1 MYAGAGLPHRWMHRK
16 AEVWGPRALLVG
28 CVTGAALTL
37 GGCATQYRPVVAAIN
52 PVGPAAQPT
61 KYAFAVSD
69 PNELNAAGTLNGLLT
84 LVDVSGD
91 TTLATPSIIPKPTY
105 FAYSASNA
113 IGFVINAQNSLNSVY
128 LGSPQSLIT
137 SQVVTTTLPTGAN
150 APSLS
155 GFAFGSAGRILV
167 PEIGTSA
174 VSIFSATSPA
184 LQQQISVTQNP
195 VYVVGSDGTPR
206 AYVISQGAAPGTST
220 GQVAAIEASSL
231 SVSATIPVGL
241 NPVYGVET
249 TDNRR
254 AFILNSG
261 SGTVSVI
268 NVTNNAT
275 DSAHPTISLDP
286 GGKLGLQPVWADIA
300 TSTNQLV
307 VVSRRANDAN
317 GYLSIINI
325 PLCNALA
332 QPTNSTCDPTNPN
345 DAANFGQVLATVPVG
360 INPTQVSALSDGSQA
375 YVSNE
380 GDRSPASGPQ
390 IEGSVSAV
398 NLVSGQV
405 QATITAVTAFTA
417 AGVTD
422 PINPPTCGV
431 IATATAASQACVYGH
446 PTTIASTTGTPT
458 GKVYVTS
465 PDNNY
470 MTVIETDTDTV
481 VTHINLQGTGVRVQ
495 VSTR

>member
-1 MYAGAGLPHRWMHRK
+1 MHRK
-16 AEVWGPRALLVG
+16 AEILRPQTLLAG
-28 CVTGAALTL
+28 CVAGAVLVL

-61 KYAFAVSD
+61 KYAYAVSD
-69 PNELNAAGTLNGLLT
+69 PNELNTAGTLNGLIT
-84 LVDVSGD
+84 VVNFSGD
-91 TTLATPSIIPKPTY
+91 TTIATPSIIPRPTY
-105 FAYSASNA
+105 FAFSSSAG
-113 IGFVINAQNSLNSVY
+113 IGFIINGQNSLNSVN
-128 LGSPQSLIT
+128 LGSPNTLIS
-137 SQVVTTTLPTGAN
+137 SQVVTTTLPTNAN

-155 GFAFGSAGRILV
+155 GFTFGSAGRILV

-174 VSIFSATSPA
+174 VSVFSATSPA
-184 LQQQISVTQNP
+184 LQQQINVAQNP
-195 VYVVGSDGTPR
+195 VYVVGADSTPR
-206 AYVISQGAAPGTST
+206 AYVISQGSNPSQSPG
-220 GQVAAIEASSL
+220 QIAAIEASNL

-249 TDNRR
+249 ADVRR

-275 DSAHPTISLDP
+275 DVAHPTIQLDP
-286 GGKLGLQPVWADIA
+286 TGTLGLQPVWADIA
-300 TSTNQLV
+300 PNTNQLV

-332 QPTNSTCDPTNPN
+332 QPTNSTCDPNNPT
-345 DAANFGQVLATVPVG
+345 DGANFGQVLSTIPVG
-360 INPTQVSALSDGSQA
+360 INPTQVSVLADGSQA

-380 GDRSPASGPQ
+380 GDRFASPE

-398 NLVSGQV
+398 NLVSG
-405 QATITAVTAFTA
+405 TVTANIT
-417 AGVTD
+417 GVTSFNASGTD
-422 PINPPTCGV
+422 PITAPTCSV
-431 IATATAASQACVYGH
+431 TATATAATQACVYGH
-446 PTTIASTTGTPT
+446 PNTIAATSGTPT

-465 PDNNY
+465 PDSNY

-481 VTHINLQGTGVRVQ
+481 VTHINLQGVGVRVL
-495 VSTR
+495 VSAR